1 MRKNRRDS
9 VIAGKRMIES
19 SDLRDAALV
28 WLVRAND
35 PEFDDWDE
43 FTAWLE
49 ASPANADAYHR
60 VAASEA
66 EMLPLVEALEAPA
79 EEPVR
84 SSPGRR
90 FGQRRLAMAASVAI
104 FVAAATAVVVPRMT
118 PVEHSTGAGE
128 MRTIAL
134 GGQDQLVMNGDTR
147 LALSGWDRRTVRL
160 EQGQVLLRLR
170 DAGQGKVELVSGDLH
185 LVDVGTV
192 FEVARNGADTRVL
205 VSEGAVVADP
215 GGARLKIAA
224 GQRLDTEDGA
234 QMLKATPADV
244 SSVGSFESGQLVY
257 LDEPLGNVAAD
268 IERSAGIDFS
278 ADPFISGRR
287 FSGTLSIREVKRDPQ
302 SLGPLLG
309 VSLERSTLG
318 WKLKGKG

>member
-1 MRKNRRDS
+1 
-9 VIAGKRMIES
+9 MIES
-19 SDLRDAALV
+19 PDLREAALD
-28 WLVRAND
+28 WLVRTND
-35 PEFDDWDE
+35 PEFDGWDE

-60 VAASEA
+60 AVASES
-66 EMLPLVEALEAPA
+66 EMLPLVEALEAP
-79 EEPVR
+79 EEMPAQ
-84 SSPGRR
+84 SSPDRR
-90 FGQRRLAMAASVAI
+90 MGQRRLAAAASVAI

-118 PVEHSTGAGE
+118 PVEYSTGAGE
-128 MRTIAL
+128 VRTIAL

-147 LALSGWDRRTVRL
+147 LALSGWDRRTVKL

-185 LVDVGTV
+185 LIDVGTV
-192 FEVARNGADTRVL
+192 FEVARDGMDTRVL

-215 GGARLKIAA
+215 TGARLKIAA

-234 QMLKATPADV
+234 QLLKATSADV

-257 LDEPLGNVAAD
+257 LEEPIENVVAD
-268 IERSAGIDFS
+268 LRRSTGIDFF
-278 ADPFISGRR
+278 ADPSISGRR
-287 FSGTLSIREVKRDPQ
+287 FSGTLSIREVRRDPQ

-309 VSLERSTLG
+309 VSIERNTLG

>member
-1 MRKNRRDS
+1 
-9 VIAGKRMIES
+9 MIES
-19 SDLRDAALV
+19 PDPREAALD
-28 WLVRAND
+28 WLVRTND
-35 PEFDDWDE
+35 PKFDRWDD
-43 FTAWLE
+43 FIAWLE
-49 ASPANADAYHR
+49 ASPAHADAYHR
-60 VAASEA
+60 LAASEA
-66 EMLPLVEALEAPA
+66 EMLPLVEALETPVETPAKSAPD
-79 EEPVR
+79 
-84 SSPGRR
+84 RR
-90 FGQRRLAMAASVAI
+90 MGRRLAAAASVAI
-104 FVAAATAVVVPRMT
+104 FVAAATAVVAPRLT

-134 GGQDQLVMNGDTR
+134 GGQDQLVMNGGTR

-185 LVDVGTV
+185 LIDVGTV
-192 FEVARNGADTRVL
+192 FEVARDGTDTRVI

-215 GGARLKIAA
+215 AGARLKITA

-234 QMLKATPADV
+234 QMLKATAAEA

-257 LDEPLGNVAAD
+257 LEEPLENVVAD
-268 IERSAGIDFS
+268 LRRSAGIDFS
-278 ADPFISGRR
+278 ADPSISGRR
-287 FSGTLSIREVKRDPQ
+287 FSGTLSIREVRRDPQ

-309 VSLERSTLG
+309 VSIERSTLG

>member
-1 MRKNRRDS
+1 
-9 VIAGKRMIES
+9 MIES
-19 SDLRDAALV
+19 SDPRDAALD
-28 WLVRAND
+28 WLVRTND
-35 PEFDDWDE
+35 PEFDAWDD

-49 ASPANADAYHR
+49 TSPANADAYHR
-60 VAASEA
+60 LAASEA
-66 EMLPLVEALEAPA
+66 EMLPLVDASKERVEVPDKPAPD
-79 EEPVR
+79 
-84 SSPGRR
+84 RR
-90 FGQRRLAMAASVAI
+90 TGQRRLAMAASVAI
-104 FVAAATAVVVPRMT
+104 FVAAATTVVIPRLT

-128 MRTIAL
+128 VRTIAL
-134 GGQDQLVMNGDTR
+134 GGQDQLIMNGGTR

-185 LVDVGTV
+185 LIDVGTV
-192 FEVARNGADTRVL
+192 FEVARDGTDTRVL

-215 GGARLKIAA
+215 TGAQLKIAA

-234 QMLKATPADV
+234 QMLKVTPADV

-257 LDEPLGNVAAD
+257 LEEPLENVVAD
-268 IERSAGIDFS
+268 LRRSAGIDFS
-278 ADPFISGRR
+278 ADPSISGRR
-287 FSGTLSIREVKRDPQ
+287 FSGTLSIREVRRDPQ

-309 VSLERSTLG
+309 VAIERSSLG

>member
-1 MRKNRRDS
+1 
-9 VIAGKRMIES
+9 MIES
-19 SDLRDAALV
+19 SDPRDAALD
-28 WLVRAND
+28 WLVRTND
-35 PEFDDWDE
+35 PDFDGWDE

-49 ASPANADAYHR
+49 ASAANADAYHR
-60 VAASEA
+60 LAANEA
-66 EMLPLVEALEAPA
+66 EMLPLVEALEAPVEGQA
-79 EEPVR
+79 K
-84 SSPGRR
+84 SSPDRR
-90 FGQRRLAMAASVAI
+90 MGQRRLAAAASVAI
-104 FVAAATAVVVPRMT
+104 FVAAATAVVVPRLT

-128 MRTIAL
+128 IRMIAL

-185 LVDVGTV
+185 LIDVGTV
-192 FEVARNGADTRVL
+192 FEVARDGTDTRVL

-215 GGARLKIAA
+215 AGARLKIAA

-234 QMLKATPADV
+234 QLLKATEADV

-257 LDEPLGNVAAD
+257 LDEPLENVVAD
-268 IERSAGIDFS
+268 LRRSAGIDFS
-278 ADPFISGRR
+278 ADASISGRR
-287 FSGTLSIREVKRDPQ
+287 FTGTLSIREVRRDPQ

-309 VSLERSTLG
+309 VSIERSTLG
-318 WKLKGKG
+318 WNLKGKG

>member
-1 MRKNRRDS
+1 
-9 VIAGKRMIES
+9 MIES
-19 SDLRDAALV
+19 PDLREAALD
-28 WLVRAND
+28 WLVRTND
-35 PEFDDWDE
+35 PDFDGWDE

-49 ASPANADAYHR
+49 ASPAHADAYHR
-60 VAASEA
+60 LAASEV
-66 EMLPLVEALEAPA
+66 EMLPLVQAPEAPV
-79 EEPVR
+79 ELPD
-84 SSPGRR
+84 RR
-90 FGQRRLAMAASVAI
+90 IGQRRLAMAASVAV
-104 FVAAATAVVVPRMT
+104 FVAAATAVVVPRLT
-118 PVEHSTGAGE
+118 PVDYSTGAGE

-134 GGQDQLVMNGDTR
+134 GGRDQLVMNGGTK

-192 FEVARNGADTRVL
+192 FEVARDGTDTRVL

-215 GGARLKIAA
+215 TGARLKIAA

-234 QMLKATPADV
+234 QVLKATPADV

-257 LDEPLGNVAAD
+257 LDEPLENVLAD
-268 IERSAGIDFS
+268 LRRSAGIDIS
-278 ADPFISGRR
+278 ADPAISGGR
-287 FSGTLSIREVKRDPQ
+287 FSGTLSIREVRRDPQ

-309 VSLERSTLG
+309 VSIERSNQS
-318 WKLKGKG
+318 WKLNGKG